1 MEVYKFSAKGN
12 RATNED
18 CIYIQG
24 FSDGSSLCLL
34 ADGMGGYLYG
44 ELAANTACKVIADSL
59 YVNFG
64 KYGVRDLLVKSFN
77 LANKAIWDKRKE
89 LDSKMGTTI
98 AGILFINN
106 MAYLIWLGDVRIY
119 YFRKNELIYRSED
132 HSLLVEMGKR
142 GQVALRDIKRFENI
156 VTRSI
161 NGEPFDQELDIK
173 QIELI
178 KGDTFII
185 CSDGLWRN
193 FNLESLQ
200 NMPHHELTK
209 QLELNSNNVDDNYS
223 LVKVVMV

>member
-1 MEVYKFSAKGN
+1 MEVYKFSAKGD

-18 CIYIQG
+18 CIYIQE
-24 FSDGSSLCLL
+24 FSDGSSLYLL
-34 ADGMGGYLYG
+34 ADGMGGYMYG
-44 ELAANTACKVIADSL
+44 ELAANTACTVIADYL
-59 YVNFG
+59 CVNLG
-64 KYGVRDLLVKSFN
+64 KDGVGDLLVKSIY
-77 LANKAIWDKRKE
+77 LANKAILDKRNE

-98 AGILFINN
+98 AGILFVSS
-106 MAYLIWLGDVRIY
+106 MAYLFWMGDVRIY
-119 YFRKNELIYRSED
+119 HFRKNELVYQSED
-132 HSLLVEMGKR
+132 HSLLVEMSKR

-161 NGEPFDQELDIK
+161 NGEPLEQELDIK

-178 KGDTFII
+178 KGDTFLI

-193 FNLESLQ
+193 FNIESLQ
-200 NMPHHELTK
+200 NFPYHELTE